1 VAVEKLT
8 AMSSQVPSQGAHEA
22 VSAGA
27 ADSQARLARI
37 PATVRHIHLIGVAGS
52 AMAALAGML
61 ATRGYRVTGSDNQL
75 YEPTASLLKGLKIEI
90 RNSYDGAN
98 LTPAPDLV
106 VVGNV
111 VPRANPEAQ
120 ALLASSI
127 PYVSMPEALWHLF
140 LRDRRVLMVAG
151 THGKTT
157 STAMMAHVLEAAGRD
172 PSMLVGGVARDF
184 GTNYRLGKG
193 EDFVIEGD
201 EYDTAFFDKGPK
213 FLHYR
218 ANGAIITAVEFDHAD
233 IYRDLEHV
241 KSSFRSLV
249 AQMDE
254 TRVLVVC
261 ADFPNALEVSS
272 SARARRLTFGLKSGE
287 YRATDIAIGEAGARF
302 SIERGGRG
310 VASDLELPI
319 GGRMN
324 VANALGVWVLLR
336 EFGLGEREL
345 AEGLKTFRGV
355 KRRQEVVGE
364 ARGITVID
372 DFAHHP
378 TAIGVTL
385 EAIAER
391 YAGRRILAAF
401 EPRSN
406 TARRGVFQ
414 KGFAAAFDRAA
425 RVYLGAVYFKENDPI
440 PAADRLDTDL
450 LADAIAARGPVA
462 SSFASTDAIL
472 ERIVAEA
479 KPGDVVV
486 CMSNGPFDGLPRRLV
501 SALNSL

>member
-1 VAVEKLT
+1 
-8 AMSSQVPSQGAHEA
+8 MSSEVISEA
-22 VSAGA
+22 FPEVSS
-27 ADSQARLARI
+27 DSNARLARV
-37 PATVRHIHLIGVAGS
+37 PATVRHVHLIGVAGS

-61 ATRGYRVTGSDNQL
+61 SMRGYRVTGSDNQL
-75 YEPTASLLKGLKIEI
+75 YEPTASLLKGLAIEV
-90 RNSYDGAN
+90 RSEYDAAN

-111 VPRANPEAQ
+111 VPRTNPEAQ
-120 ALLASSI
+120 ALLATSI
-127 PYVSMPEALWHLF
+127 PYLSMPEALWHLF

-157 STAMMAHVLEAAGRD
+157 STAMMAHVLAAAGRD

-184 GTNYRLGKG
+184 ATNYRLGDG
-193 EDFVIEGD
+193 PDFVIEGD

-218 ANGAIITAVEFDHAD
+218 AHDAIITAVEFDHAD

-241 KSSFRSLV
+241 KSSFRALV
-249 AQMDE
+249 AQMDA
-254 TRVLVVC
+254 TRVLAVC
-261 ADFPNALEVSS
+261 ADFPAALEVCAD
-272 SARARRLTFGLKSGE
+272 ARARCVTFGLKAGE
-287 YRATDIAIGEAGARF
+287 FRATDIAIGPDGARF
-302 SIERGGRG
+302 SIERGGQR
-310 VASDLELPI
+310 VERALELPI

-336 EFGLGEREL
+336 EFGLGADHL
-345 AEGLKTFRGV
+345 ARGLRSFGGV
-355 KRRQEVVGE
+355 KRRQEIVGE

-391 YAGRRILAAF
+391 YAGRRLIAAF

-414 KGFAAAFDRAA
+414 DGFATAFDRAA
-425 RVYLGAVYFKENDPI
+425 RVYLGAVYFKQNDPI
-440 PAADRLDTDL
+440 PAASRLDTDV
-450 LADAIAARGPVA
+450 LAHAIGARGPVA
-462 SSFASTDAIL
+462 AAFPSTDAIL
-472 ERIVAEA
+472 DAILADAR
-479 KPGDVVV
+479 PGDVIV
-486 CMSNGPFDGLPRRLV
+486 CMSNGPFDGLPQRLLA
-501 SALNSL
+501 ALR